1 MPYGSRAAPG
11 SQNSGCL
18 QDFIKALLAEG
29 KSRFSIDFN
38 ACTGMDS
45 TFLGV
50 LAGVALQVRKLTPPG
65 HLALLRIE
73 GRNLE
78 LVRNLGLH
86 RILAI
91 ESGAGGQPPVVA
103 PQAIPC
109 SNRSELENARV
120 ALQAHEN
127 LVEAEEA
134 NRSKFEDVLHFLA
147 SGSTRRSGRQR
158 PDCGFCRDIRRLAD
172 GRFAL
177 LPDDKAG

>member
-1 MPYGSRAAPG
+1 MSEASKSVYQADISADPVAIRIEGRA
-11 SQNSGCL
+11 SFQNSGCL

-134 NRSKFEDVLHFLA
+134 NRSKFEDVLHFL
-147 SGSTRRSGRQR
+147 RQR
-158 PDCGFCRDIRRLAD
+158 IDEEKR
-172 GRFAL
+172 
-177 LPDDKAG
+177 